1 MQITQITQL
10 NNIQNITNKRNL
22 TNRNISFEGLKVPN
36 TKSMFVFDL
45 DGTLATATTEQ
56 LKTIFNKAKSCN
68 SEMVYATGR
77 TFKEF
82 FKLQNKLAGKGVDL
96 PLPNYLI
103 ANNGQ
108 FLYENIDG
116 VMIENLAYQEEL
128 MHKTNYNREIVT
140 QVMRDFA
147 KSDKYRY
154 TDAELNTLAN
164 LNEVKLSDPEFF
176 DSRITYYEWNPSK
189 NMAEYFLA
197 RDINVEE
204 FKNEIVETLAEKGCR
219 VKFREN
225 HYSKPIMDACKDSI
239 LLQSNTLRR
248 FKDGSMNALF
258 LCAAD
263 KSDGIDF
270 IRKNR
275 GINFSEILMAGNED
289 NDIPMAKLAQKG
301 AKFVCLN
308 NASSHLMDYCRS
320 LKENIFVALKNG
332 ADAIIDGLEVFTK

>member
-1 MQITQITQL
+1 MQISQIILL
-10 NNIQNITNKRNL
+10 NNSQSVCNKRNIASK
-22 TNRNISFEGLKVPN
+22 NIAFEGLKIPKS
-36 TKSMFVFDL
+36 KSMFVFDL
-45 DGTLATATTEQ
+45 DGTLATATAEQ
-56 LKTIFNKAKSCN
+56 LNIVFNKAKSCN
-68 SEMVYATGR
+68 SEVVYATGR

-82 FKLQNKLAGKGVDL
+82 FKLQNKMADKGISL
-96 PLPNYLI
+96 PNPNYLI

-116 VMIENLAYQEEL
+116 LLVENLAYQEQL
-128 MHKTNYNREIVT
+128 MQKTNYNRDIVT
-140 QVMRDFA
+140 QTMRDFA

-154 TDAELNTLAN
+154 IQAELRTLEN
-164 LNEVKLSDPEFF
+164 LNEVKTSDPEFF
-176 DSRITYYEWNPSK
+176 DSRISYYEWNPSK

-197 RDINVEE
+197 HDINVDE
-204 FKNEIVETLAEKGCR
+204 FKKEVVDVLAQKGCK

-225 HYSKPIMDACKDSI
+225 HYSKPVMDACNESI
-239 LLQSNTLRR
+239 LLQANTLRR
-248 FKDGSMNALF
+248 FEDGSMNALF

-270 IRKNR
+270 IRKNK
-275 GINFSEILMAGNED
+275 GIDFSEILMAGNDD

-301 AKFVCLN
+301 AKFICLN
-308 NASSHLMDYCRS
+308 DASTRLMDYCKS

>member
-1 MQITQITQL
+1 MP
-10 NNIQNITNKRNL
+10 K
-22 TNRNISFEGLKVPN
+22 

-68 SEMVYATGR
+68 SEIVYATGR

-82 FKLQNKLAGKGVDL
+82 FKLQNKLANKGVDL

-116 VMIENLAYQEEL
+116 IMVENLAYQEQL
-128 MHKTNYNREIVT
+128 IQNTNYDREIVT

-154 TDAELNTLAN
+154 TDAELNTLSN

-197 RDINVEE
+197 HDINLEE
-204 FKNEIVETLAEKGCR
+204 FKKEIVETLADKDCR

-225 HYSKPIMDACKDSI
+225 HYSKPIMDACNESI
-239 LLQSNTLRR
+239 LLQSNSLRR

-270 IRKNR
+270 IRKNKE
-275 GINFSEILMAGNED
+275 IDFSEILMAGNED

-301 AKFVCLN
+301 AKFICVN
-308 NASSHLMDYCRS
+308 DASSRLLDYCNS
-320 LKENIFVALKNG
+320 IKENIFVALKNG
-332 ADAIIDGLEVFTK
+332 ADAILEGLEVFTR

>member
-22 TNRNISFEGLKVPN
+22 AKRNISFEGLKVPN

-197 RDINVEE
+197 HDINVEE
-204 FKNEIVETLAEKGCR
+204 FKKEVVETLAEKGCR

-225 HYSKPIMDACKDSI
+225 YYSKPIMDACKDSI

-270 IRKNR
+270 IKKNR

-301 AKFVCLN
+301 AKFICLN
-308 NASSHLMDYCRS
+308 DASSRLLDYCNS
-320 LKENIFVALKNG
+320 VKENIFVALKNG